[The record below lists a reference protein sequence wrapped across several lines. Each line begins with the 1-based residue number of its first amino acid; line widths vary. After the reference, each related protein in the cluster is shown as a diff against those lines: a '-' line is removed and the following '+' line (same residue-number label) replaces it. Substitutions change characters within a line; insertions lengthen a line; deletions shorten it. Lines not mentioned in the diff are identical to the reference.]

1 MKQDRREFLRTMM
14 AGAGWGLLGGCATT
28 QQSCQQQ
35 IANRP
40 MRRNVNTMAA
50 SDPILVAYKAA
61 ITAMKALPPSDP
73 RNWTRQ
79 AQIHNNFCP
88 HGNWLFLP
96 WHRVYLFYFERIC
109 RKLSGMADFALPYWN
124 WSQDA
129 RIPATFWG
137 NASNPLFNGT
147 RAITAS
153 STLGSSV
160 SAATVNGILDEPNFL
175 LFASGAISATASQRA
190 NGGYGRLEQT
200 PHNSVHGFVGGDM
213 GSFLSPLDPIFWMH
227 HNNIERLWVQW
238 QFDRD
243 HVNTDDQAWLR
254 RQFNEFCDENGNA
267 VSTQVV
273 FGLLYPVL
281 SYRYDDAGP
290 GSSASDVADSSKAA
304 EERNS
309 RKAKAGAKVMIDV
322 RRRFPLS
329 ERLLPTIERAST
341 RRVAVAAQALEGV
354 GNGSGDAPRAL
365 LTLSGAS
372 PGHTED
378 FFVRVFLNKPD
389 ATADTP
395 ESDPHFAGTFAF
407 FSHVMPGHDHGT
419 PDFTLDVS
427 AVARRLQL
435 TGGDVDVTVVL
446 VPYPDRQLKTSEL
459 TFTTTELKIARDVI
473 TRTP

>member
-40 MRRNVNTMAA
+40 IRRNVNTMAA
-50 SDPILVAYKAA
+50 NDPILVAYKAA

-79 AQIHNNFCP
+79 AKIHDDFCP

-124 WSQDA
+124 WSQEPH
-129 RIPATFWG
+129 IPATFWG
-137 NASNPLFNGT
+137 NSSNPLFNGT
-147 RAITAS
+147 RTISAS
-153 STLGSSV
+153 STLGSAV
-160 SAATVNGILDEPNFL
+160 SAPTVNGILDEPNFL
-175 LFASGAISATASQRA
+175 LFASGEISATASQRA
-190 NGGYGRLEQT
+190 DGGYGRLEQT

-213 GSFLSPLDPIFWMH
+213 GGYMSPLDPIFWMH

-238 QFDRD
+238 QFDRN
-243 HVNTDDQAWLR
+243 HVNTDDQAWLGR
-254 RQFNEFCDENGNA
+254 EFTEFCDENGNA
-267 VSTQVV
+267 VNAQVV
-273 FGLLYPVL
+273 ISLLYPVL
-281 SYRYDDAGP
+281 SYRYDDVGP
-290 GSSASDVADSSKAA
+290 GSSASDAADNSKAA

-309 RKAKAGAKVMIDV
+309 RKAKAGAKVKIDV
-322 RRRFPLS
+322 RRRFPLR
-329 ERLLPTIERAST
+329 ERLAPTIERAST
-341 RRVAVAAQALEGV
+341 KRLAVAAQALEGV
-354 GNGSGDAPRAL
+354 GGGGDAPRAL

-407 FSHVMPGHDHGT
+407 FTHVMPGHDHGT

-435 TGGDVDVTVVL
+435 TGGDVDVTAVL

-459 TFTTTELKIARDVI
+459 TFTATELKISRDVI
-473 TRTP
+473 TKTP